1 MEMRDYEILLDLAAR
16 KYTREWLKKLDDETL
31 SYSINM
37 EAIYTIAGV
46 NDVLN
51 TNKTDEEK
59 IKLITA
65 QLQGFFNRKK

>member
-16 KYTREWLKKLDDETL
+16 KYTREWIKKLDDETL